1 MSRLLRPMKPRS
13 PLPLRKPL
21 ALVVA
26 PEARAVAGCVV
37 ALLCL
42 GFAARAA
49 QTPAALP
56 GHAQVA
62 TTAPSRSVPAATN
75 ALPLLVP
82 IPQSVFIIPIT
93 PQEGKDPFFP
103 GSIRIFNDVVVKT
116 NPHPA
121 AATAAVVA
129 VELKLNGISGTADHR
144 LAIINNRTFEI
155 GEEGEVASNVGRVR
169 IICKD
174 IKADSVRVL
183 VNNEERV
190 LRLRPR

>member
-42 GFAARAA
+42 GFAARAG
-49 QTPAALP
+49 QTPAASS

-62 TTAPSRSVPAATN
+62 TNAPSGSAPAATN
-75 ALPLLVP
+75 ALPQ

-155 GEEGEVASNVGRVR
+155 GEEGEVVSNGSRVH